1 MFKFIVLVTLFMFGA
16 CSTKGPSREVKT
28 FVQSYEDQFNPK
40 DPRYAEVYERYLAS
54 VEKLYKES
62 DKKNEFRSY
71 LDSLNNNSQI
81 LADQKH
87 ALPELFK
94 KETGQ
99 TINDS
104 TKQPY
109 LMFRNRQMTSLSDKL
124 YTARELKIK
133 DEGGEE
139 LYQKLRVN
147 YAKFIEKEKAE
158 KFGFPL

>member
-1 MFKFIVLVTLFMFGA
+1 MFKFFVLVVLILFGA

-40 DPRYAEVYERYLAS
+40 DPRYAQVYERYLAS
-54 VEKLYKES
+54 VEKIYN
-62 DKKNEFRSY
+62 DNNKKNEFRSY

-81 LADQKH
+81 LSDQQN

-109 LMFRNRQMTSLSDKL
+109 MLFRTRQMSSLSDKL

-133 DEGGEE
+133 EEGGDE
-139 LYQKLRVN
+139 LYEKLRIN

-158 KFGFPL
+158 KYGFPL